1 MSGWARL
8 ATKFYR
14 LLLTCYPA
22 KFRAEFSEEM
32 LAVFVATVE
41 DARRKDWQSVSS
53 LLAREIKDWPGSVL
67 QEHLQARRNK
77 ITKFG
82 PLKTGEVLAA
92 LTIFLIPSLATLL
105 LEILGATLSDRIP
118 EWAGPF
124 LVIIFLSSLIV
135 PLVLAI
141 IRGFPRWSS
150 PYLGALLVG
159 FTFFV
164 PFWRIWELIY
174 PSVTR
179 WFGNMYS
186 WTMSVRIFVQG
197 MQAAL
202 IWFLVLLSAF
212 ILISIL
218 RLLPHTRTLWERI
231 RHDWTQL
238 SFIIYGGLVV
248 HIIIIFDEYQQDEP
262 WLIAAW
268 LSLAVGCWLYLHSK
282 VQTQRILIL
291 LCGAT
296 LAMWIVAVGKWY
308 LVPLQNWGPW
318 FERYAPETERWFES
332 GRTVADWFCLVITL
346 MIPALLN
353 LLPRKQKITPQEE
366 PVLA

>member
-1 MSGWARL
+1 VSSWARL
-8 ATKFYR
+8 ATKLYR

-22 KFRAEFSEEM
+22 VFRAEFGDEM
-32 LAVFVATVE
+32 QDNFQSALIETQHRGGELV
-41 DARRKDWQSVSS
+41 WQ
-53 LLAREIKDWPGSVL
+53 LFWRELRDWPGAVL
-67 QEHLQARRNK
+67 QEHLRARRNK
-77 ITKFG
+77 ITKFA

-105 LEILGATLSDRIP
+105 LEILGATMSDRMP

-124 LVIIFLSSLIV
+124 LVIIFLGSLIV

-150 PYLGALLVG
+150 PYLGVLLVG

-164 PFWRIWELIY
+164 PFWRIWGLIY

-238 SFIIYGGLVV
+238 SFIIYGGLVFHV
-248 HIIIIFDEYQQDEP
+248 ILIFDEYQKDEP

-268 LSLAVGCWLYLHSK
+268 LSLAVGCWLYLHSRE
-282 VQTQRILIL
+282 QYQRILIL

-308 LVPLQNWGPW
+308 LVPFQSWGPW

-332 GRTVADWFCLVITL
+332 GRTLADWFCLVITL

-353 LLPRKQKITPQEE
+353 LLPRKQKITPHEE
-366 PVLA
+366 PVLS